1 MPRSWL
7 EAHAPDDVPRRWPSP
22 GDTGPAPG
30 PSASC
35 AVHDRFGDV
44 VLFDARRASAVRTG
58 RSVMAADVAAR
69 PVVGF
74 RHTLC
79 RSRDVLGATGHEDN
93 DSP

>member
-1 MPRSWL
+1 MPDT
-7 EAHAPDDVPRRWPSP
+7 AH
-22 GDTGPAPG
+22 GPT
-30 PSASC
+30 
-35 AVHDRFGDV
+35 
-44 VLFDARRASAVRTG
+44 RTV
-58 RSVMAADVAAR
+58 VMASVVAAH